1 MALFFDSQWF
11 DAQLGAK
18 GLTRA
23 DAARALQ
30 LGAGQIA
37 EMWKDQRELSVNDVR
52 ALASLLGAPVQ
63 DIAHRA
69 GVSTP
74 IPAGKPVDTSTALA
88 ELNDRLARVER
99 SLVELKAL
107 ILDLRKNG

>member
-1 MALFFDSQWF
+1 MALFFDSSWF

-23 DAARALQ
+23 DAAQALQ
-30 LGAGQIA
+30 IGAEQVA

-63 DIAHRA
+63 EIANRA

-74 IPAGKPVDTSTALA
+74 IPAEKPADTASALA
-88 ELNDRLARVER
+88 ELNDRLAGVER
-99 SLVELKAL
+99 SLIELKAL
-107 ILDLRKNG
+107 LLDLRKNG